1 MEVWGTKVVALF
13 VMGILTLFVG
23 LFPIWL
29 LKHFRSSLTN
39 KNSRKLLDRVLSLL
53 NCFVGGVFLATTLL
67 HMLPE
72 AREATEAYMSEYGIE
87 IEFAVAEF
95 TVAVGF
101 FVVMVIEHIVMV
113 CRQTPTKKKSPK
125 KKKSD
130 KAGILEQSQPIAVI
144 DQIAKAENVANNAP
158 CETDLYSMAGAHENV
173 NEVRSRSISRSAS
186 LAFEGSFTISQ
197 TSGSV
202 NLGHSLPHD
211 HDHDHHHH
219 HMDPSDLASVRS
231 FVLLLAISIHTLFEG
246 LAIGLQPTALGV
258 WSLFLAIIIH
268 KLIIAFSLGLQ
279 FGEHLQN
286 KSKAVLFI
294 VIFSVLSPIGIAVAT
309 ALTAA
314 GDSDDSLTFDAV
326 NGILQCISTGTL
338 LYVSFFEVLMG
349 EVGNDHNLLKVLF
362 VIFGFALMTL
372 LQLFNH
378 E

>member
-1 MEVWGTKVVALF
+1 MEVWGSKVTALF
-13 VMGILTLFVG
+13 VMGILTLTVG

-39 KNSRKLLDRVLSLL
+39 KKSRKMLDQTLSLL

-72 AREATEAYMSEYGIE
+72 AREATENYMTEFGIE
-87 IEFAVAEF
+87 AEFPVAEF

-101 FVVMVIEHIVMV
+101 FIVMVLEHIVMV
-113 CRQTPTKKKSPK
+113 CRETPTKKKS
-125 KKKSD
+125 KSD
-130 KAGILEQSQPIAVI
+130 KTGILEQSEPIAVVE
-144 DQIAKAENVANNAP
+144 QIANAEKVAIHAP
-158 CETDLYSMAGAHENV
+158 SETDMYAMAGAHESPH
-173 NEVRSRSISRSAS
+173 ETRSRSISRSAS
-186 LAFEGSFTISQ
+186 LAFEGSFSISQ
-197 TSGSV
+197 SH
-202 NLGHSLPHD
+202 GHSHQ
-211 HDHDHHHH
+211 HQGHA

-246 LAIGLQPTALGV
+246 LAIGLQPTTLTV

-279 FGEHLQN
+279 FAENLQN

-314 GDSDDSLTFDAV
+314 GQGDDSLEFDAV

-349 EVGNDHNLLKVLF
+349 EVGNDHCLLKVLF
-362 VIFGFALMTL
+362 VIFGFTLMTL